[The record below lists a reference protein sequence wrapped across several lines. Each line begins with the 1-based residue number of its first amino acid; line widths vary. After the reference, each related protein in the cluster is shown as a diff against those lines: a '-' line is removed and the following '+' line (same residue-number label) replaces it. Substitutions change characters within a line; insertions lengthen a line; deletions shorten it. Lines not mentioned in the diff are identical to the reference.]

1 MAMFLVV
8 LRQSG
13 PEFDRSR
20 PLEEQSEWEAH
31 ATYMDELVDAGFL
44 VLGGPLADDGRVAH
58 AVEAESQDAVRA
70 AFARDPWSESHLRV
84 DSIEPWTIRLDA
96 RAG

>member
-1 MAMFLVV
+1 
-8 LRQSG
+8 
-13 PEFDRSR
+13 
-20 PLEEQSEWEAH
+20 
-31 ATYMDELVDAGFL
+31 MDELVVAGFL